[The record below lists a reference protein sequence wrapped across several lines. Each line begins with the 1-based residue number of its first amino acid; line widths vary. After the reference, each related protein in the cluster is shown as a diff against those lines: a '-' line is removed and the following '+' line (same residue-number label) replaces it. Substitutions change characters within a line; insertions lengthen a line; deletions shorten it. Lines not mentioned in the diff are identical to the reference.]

1 MRSGGSGA
9 QNLEAPLYPF
19 DINKSR
25 GKRYCL
31 FFPPFLS
38 IVQIKKQRR

>member
-25 GKRYCL
+25 GKDTVCFSLL
-31 FFPPFLS
+31 FYP
-38 IVQIKKQRR
+38 